1 MRPNHLSGLLAYEAE
16 VRPPPVVVVVGGLS
30 LTSLIGVYG

>member
-16 VRPPPVVVVVGGLS
+16 VRPPPPGV
-30 LTSLIGVYG
+30 GVYLTRL